1 MVTMN
6 NEKLIGIVGG
16 VGPYAGLDLIRKI
29 FDQTEAKSD
38 QEHLPVALLSLPQ
51 EVEDRTAFLSGH
63 TTNNPAYGIVKVI
76 KKLVAIGASVV
87 GIACNTAH
95 APQIFNVIVEEINK
109 ANISV
114 KLVNMIDEVSK
125 FIRENHA
132 DIKNIGIIGTM
143 GTFKTRIYEMVLKGE
158 NINVIVPDERFQK
171 NVHDAIYDHEFGI
184 KAQSNPVTE
193 TAKSKLKEAIAHLH
207 DKGAEAIV
215 LGCTE
220 IPLAIT
226 ENKINDIVIIDP
238 TLILARAL
246 IREVSPDKLK
256 HLSNR

>member
-1 MVTMN
+1 MATMN

-16 VGPYAGLDLIRKI
+16 VGPYAGLDLVRKI

-38 QEHLPVALLSLPQ
+38 QQHLPLALLSLPQ
-51 EVEDRTAFLSGH
+51 EVEDRTAFLSGR

-76 KKLVAIGASVV
+76 KKLVGIGASVV

-114 KLVNMIDEVSK
+114 KLLHIVDEFSK
-125 FIRENHA
+125 FIRENYP
-132 DIKNIGIIGTM
+132 DIKNIGILGTM
-143 GTFKTRIYEMVLKGE
+143 GAFKTRIYETALKAE
-158 NINVIVPDERFQK
+158 YFNVIMPNERFQQS
-171 NVHDAIYDHEFGI
+171 VHDAIYDHEFGI

-193 TAKSKLKEAIAHLH
+193 TAKSKLKQAMTHLY

-226 ENKINDIVIIDP
+226 DNKIDDLVIIDP

-246 IREVSPDKLK
+246 IREVNPRKLK